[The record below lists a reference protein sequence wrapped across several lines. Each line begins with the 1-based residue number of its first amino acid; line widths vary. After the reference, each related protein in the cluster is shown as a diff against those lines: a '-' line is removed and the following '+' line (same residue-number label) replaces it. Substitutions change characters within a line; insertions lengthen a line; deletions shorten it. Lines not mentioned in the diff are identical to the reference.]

1 MIKTAFEL
9 KTIGKLLEERRLS
22 KKLRYD
28 EIAEIIKINPEYLE
42 ALETANYSRFPSEV
56 YVKGF
61 LRNYARFL
69 GIEPDHALAL
79 YRREQEISLANP
91 KIKMTDK
98 IKRKGLDLSITK
110 NKIVTAIVIIITIL
124 TILYIGSYVFN
135 IFQNPRLELS
145 KPIELKAGQ
154 TGEYISQKDILL
166 LEGISEIGNKLT
178 INGQEYR
185 VNSFEQFNIE
195 IKLQEGK
202 NNIYL
207 ISENQIRRKSE
218 ILLTVLYEKQE
229 TPDLKDIPTIEET
242 KEKAPISIRIEVIA
256 EGAYLEAKIDNQLE
270 VAKTFPVNEVI
281 TFSAQ
286 EVFELFI
293 PRTESINLFINNE
306 LQTITSPRLKYKVI
320 DGSVSKINP

>member
-42 ALETANYSRFPSEV
+42 ALETANYSKFPSEV

-79 YRREQEISLANP
+79 YRREQEISLTNP
-91 KIKMTDK
+91 KIKMTEK
-98 IKRKGLDLSITK
+98 IKQKGLDLSITK
-110 NKIVTAIVIIITIL
+110 NKVVTAVVIIITIL
-124 TILYIGSYVFN
+124 TLLYIGSYVFN

-145 KPIELKAGQ
+145 KPIGLKAGQ
-154 TGEYISQKDILL
+154 TGEYISPKDTLI
-166 LEGISEIGNKLT
+166 LEGVSEIGNKLT

-207 ISENQIRRKSE
+207 VSENQIRRKSE
-218 ILLTVLYEKQE
+218 ILLTVLYERQE
-229 TPDLKDIPTIEET
+229 TPDSKDIPTIEEP

-270 VAKTFPVNEVI
+270 VAKAFPVNEVI

>member
-42 ALETANYSRFPSEV
+42 ALETANYSKFPSEV

-79 YRREQEISLANP
+79 YRREQEISLVNP

-124 TILYIGSYVFN
+124 TLLYIGSYVFN

-154 TGEYISQKDILL
+154 TGEYISQKDTLI

-185 VNSFEQFNIE
+185 VNNFEQFNIE

-207 ISENQIRRKSE
+207 VSENQIRRKSE

-229 TPDLKDIPTIEET
+229 TPDSKDIPIIEET

-270 VAKTFPVNEVI
+270 VAKAFPVNEVI

>member
-42 ALETANYSRFPSEV
+42 ALETANYSKFPSEV

-79 YRREQEISLANP
+79 YRREQEISLTNP

-124 TILYIGSYVFN
+124 TLLYIGSYVFN

-154 TGEYISQKDILL
+154 TGEYISQKDTLI
-166 LEGISEIGNKLT
+166 LEGVSEIGNKLT

-207 ISENQIRRKSE
+207 VSENQIRRKSE
-218 ILLTVLYEKQE
+218 ILLTILYEKQE
-229 TPDLKDIPTIEET
+229 TPDSKEVSITEEP

-270 VAKTFPVNEVI
+270 VAKAFPVNEVV

-286 EVFELFI
+286 EIFELFI

>member
-42 ALETANYSRFPSEV
+42 ALETANYSKFPSEV

-79 YRREQEISLANP
+79 YRREQEISLTNP
-91 KIKMTDK
+91 KIKMTEK
-98 IKRKGLDLSITK
+98 IKQKGLDLSITK
-110 NKIVTAIVIIITIL
+110 NKVVTAVVIVITIL
-124 TILYIGSYVFN
+124 TLLYIGSYVFN

-154 TGEYISQKDILL
+154 TGEYISPKDILV

-207 ISENQIRRKSE
+207 VSENQIRRKSE
-218 ILLTVLYEKQE
+218 ILLTVLYERQE
-229 TPDLKDIPTIEET
+229 TPDSKDIPTIEEP

-270 VAKTFPVNEVI
+270 VAKAFPVNEVI

>member
-42 ALETANYSRFPSEV
+42 ALETANYSKFPSEV

-79 YRREQEISLANP
+79 YRREQEISLTNP
-91 KIKMTDK
+91 KIKMTEK
-98 IKRKGLDLSITK
+98 IKQKGLDLSITK
-110 NKIVTAIVIIITIL
+110 NKVVTAVVIVITIL
-124 TILYIGSYVFN
+124 TLLYIGSYVFN

-145 KPIELKAGQ
+145 KPIGLKAGQ
-154 TGEYISQKDILL
+154 TGEYISPKDTLI
-166 LEGISEIGNKLT
+166 LEGVSEIGNKLT

-207 ISENQIRRKSE
+207 VSENQIRRKSE
-218 ILLTVLYEKQE
+218 ILLTVLYERQE
-229 TPDLKDIPTIEET
+229 TPDSKDIPTIEEP

-270 VAKTFPVNEVI
+270 VAKAFPVNEVI